1 VEMVLSHPLV
11 MVGSDGS
18 SMAPV
23 GEAARSRPHPR
34 SYGTFPRVLGHY
46 CRERELFDL
55 STAVKKMTSMPAQQM
70 GISDRGR
77 IARGMKA
84 DLVVLDP
91 VTVRDQATFQDP
103 HLFPVGIHHV
113 LVNGTVVVE
122 AAQHTGARPGSVI
135 RRD

>member
-1 VEMVLSHPLV
+1 
-11 MVGSDGS
+11 
-18 SMAPV
+18 
-23 GEAARSRPHPR
+23 
-34 SYGTFPRVLGHY
+34 
-46 CRERELFDL
+46 
-55 STAVKKMTSMPAQQM
+55 VKKMTSMPAQQM

-91 VTVRDQATFQDP
+91 ATVRDQATFQDP
-103 HLFPVGIHHV
+103 HRFPVGIHHV

-122 AAQHTGARPGSVI
+122 AAEHTGARPGSVI